1 MEENVTWNGLF
12 SEICIKLDYD
22 TAWNKQNNSEQ
33 NMILCCTTFCT
44 PKSTHY
50 LNTSSSAVCFETSWS
65 ESAPDTGDALNSRVL
80 QLSEV
85 TAQFWARS
93 VSNCETFSPII
104 SQLEHLL
111 GDVLLTNSQF
121 NGCKNF
127 ETVSPASF
135 KLLFHCWESTT

>member
-1 MEENVTWNGLF
+1 VTRNSLF

-22 TAWNKQNNSEQ
+22 ATWNKQNNSEQ
-33 NMILCCTTFCT
+33 NMISYCTIFCT
-44 PKSTHY
+44 PKSAHY
-50 LNTSSSAVCFETSWS
+50 LHASSSVVCFETSWS
-65 ESAPDTGDALNSRVL
+65 EAAPDTEGALNSRVL

-85 TAQFWARS
+85 TAQFWART
-93 VSNCETFSPII
+93 VSNCETFSSVI

-111 GDVLLTNSQF
+111 GDVLLTSSQF
-121 NGCKNF
+121 NGCRNF